1 MPRSIKAYTY
11 LANHFGCK
19 ASEKQ
24 RIVVLGKGLLS
35 ITLSSLLA
43 LLVTAALLEHLVRQ
57 PRYCCKCLCTLLA
70 LRNLNEGSKV
80 VKGIPFRLV
89 LSTGLNAVR
98 QLGPDRASMK
108 QVSAFDGDFEVR
120 HLSLTIIENR

>member
-1 MPRSIKAYTY
+1 MI
-11 LANHFGCK
+11 
-19 ASEKQ
+19 
-24 RIVVLGKGLLS
+24 GKSLLS

-43 LLVTAALLEHLVRQ
+43 LLVTVALLEHLVRQ
-57 PRYCCKCLCTLLA
+57 PRRFCKCLCTLLA

-80 VKGIPFRLV
+80 VKGTPFRLV

-98 QLGPDRASMK
+98 QLEPDRASMK
-108 QVSAFDGDFEVR
+108 QVSAFDGEFEVR